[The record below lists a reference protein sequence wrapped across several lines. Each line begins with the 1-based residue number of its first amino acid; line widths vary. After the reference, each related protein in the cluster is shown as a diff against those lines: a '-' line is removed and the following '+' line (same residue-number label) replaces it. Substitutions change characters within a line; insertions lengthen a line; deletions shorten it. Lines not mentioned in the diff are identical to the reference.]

1 MENRPLSRSRIIGT
15 KMSGRAPPI
24 KSVLVFLR
32 SKTENPDF
40 FFKMKRAGNLIE
52 RITNIDN
59 LYLAF
64 YKAQRGKSAK
74 DEALKYRENLHEN
87 IKILQSQIQA
97 DKVDVGNYHYF
108 TIFDPKVRLICAA
121 AFSERVLHH
130 ALMNVC
136 HSYFEKNMIFDTYA
150 TRLNKGTY
158 KALDKA
164 CKGMKQYQYVAKL
177 DVRKYFDHI
186 SHEILKHKLK
196 RIFKDEI
203 LLKILSQIIDSYSI
217 EKNQGLP
224 IGNLSSQY
232 FANFYLSSIDHYA
245 KEILQIPMYI
255 RYMDDIL
262 LFSNEKQILKKN
274 IDILENKMQI
284 ELHLSLKLAVIHHCT
299 KGISFL
305 GYHLFPNKILLHR
318 NSKKR
323 FLQKMK
329 QYNQKLKN
337 QQWSE
342 KEYQNHITPLL
353 AFVKKAYTK
362 ILRKK
367 YCEL

>member
-1 MENRPLSRSRIIGT
+1 
-15 KMSGRAPPI
+15 
-24 KSVLVFLR
+24 
-32 SKTENPDF
+32 
-40 FFKMKRAGNLIE
+40 MKRAGNLIE

-64 YKAQRGKSAK
+64 YKAQRGKSGK
-74 DEALKYRENLHEN
+74 EEALKYRENLHEN
-87 IKILQSQIQA
+87 IKMLQSQIHA
-97 DKVDVGNYHYF
+97 GKVDVGNYHYF

-150 TRLNKGTY
+150 TRVNKGIY
-158 KALDKA
+158 KALEKVG
-164 CKGMKQYQYVAKL
+164 KGMKQYQYVAKL

-186 SHEILKHKLK
+186 SHEILKSKLQ
-196 RIFKDEI
+196 RIFKDKTLLNI
-203 LLKILSQIIDSYSI
+203 LDQIIDSYSL
-217 EKNQGLP
+217 ERGYGLP
-224 IGNLSSQY
+224 IGNLTSQY
-232 FANFYLSSIDHYA
+232 FANFYLSSIDHDA
-245 KEILQIPMYI
+245 KEVLRIPIYI

-262 LFSNEKQILKKN
+262 LFANEKNILQKNVKDLEQKMKKK
-274 IDILENKMQI
+274 LR
-284 ELHLSLKLAVIHHCT
+284 LSLKPILIHHCS

-305 GYHLFPNKILLHR
+305 GYQLFPNKILLHR